1 MFDPM
6 SRSRL
11 NRHHRERFPE
21 STLFGRIGR
30 LVCEADCLPR
40 KELFEAWEV
49 ARRVRRRFRGGRVVD
64 LASGHGLLGILLLVL
79 DDSSPQ
85 ALLVDHRLPKSAA
98 ILLGA
103 FEEAFPRLR
112 GRLELREARL
122 VEVPLAARDLVV
134 ASHACGPL
142 TDQVIDRAVQ
152 VRARL
157 AVLPCC
163 HAAARSDTGGLE
175 GWLPTDLAID
185 VMRAAH
191 LRSAGYRIMTQQIP
205 STITPKNRLLLAQ
218 PAGSDS
224 EQLTQLRDVEGSV
237 HPRRH

>member
-11 NRHHRERFPE
+11 NRHHQDRFPE

-49 ARRVRRRFRGGRVVD
+49 ARRVRRRYRGGRVVD
-64 LASGHGLLGILLLVL
+64 LASGHGLLGIVLLVL
-79 DDSSPQ
+79 DDSSPR
-85 ALLVDHRLPKSAA
+85 ALLVDRRLPKSAA
-98 ILLGA
+98 ILVKC

-112 GRLELREARL
+112 GRLEL
-122 VEVPLAARDLVV
+122 VEGSLAEVALFSGDLVV

-142 TDQVIDRAVQ
+142 TDQVIARAIQ
-152 VRARL
+152 VRAKV

-163 HAAARSDTGGLE
+163 QAVARSDTGGLE
-175 GWLPTDLAID
+175 GWLSPDLAID
-185 VMRAAH
+185 VMRAER
-191 LRSAGYRIMTQQIP
+191 LRSAGYQIVTQQIP
-205 STITPKNRLLLAQ
+205 SAITPKNRLLLAHPHGSQ
-218 PAGSDS
+218 P
-224 EQLTQLRDVEGSV
+224 EQSGQLGNI
-237 HPRRH
+237 